1 MVAEEISIKYSK
13 YNELRN
19 EGGCAMQPPSSFKA
33 EIALLNKGHL
43 LCNKGALFGNK
54 RHLFE
59 GKWREELIKREFL
72 LNLGQ
77 NRWMVWKYFVFLH
90 E

>member
-1 MVAEEISIKYSK
+1 
-13 YNELRN
+13 
-19 EGGCAMQPPSSFKA
+19 MQTPSSFKA
-33 EIALLNKGHL
+33 ETALQNKGHL

-59 GKWREELIKREFL
+59 GKWREERIKREFL

>member
-1 MVAEEISIKYSK
+1 MERGA
-13 YNELRN
+13 
-19 EGGCAMQPPSSFKA
+19 CAMQTPSSFKA
-33 EIALLNKGHL
+33 AIALQNKGHL
-43 LCNKGALFGNK
+43 LPNKAPLLCNKW
-54 RHLFE
+54 HLFE